1 MRRQGNVFSRYVKKS
16 GTKLFVNQLL
26 FVNKIIDFMLK
37 NKNYVYLLPK
47 IGESTKTNFVLE
59 DGIGEKFFK

>member
-1 MRRQGNVFSRYVKKS
+1 MFSRYVKKS
-16 GTKLFVNQLL
+16 GTKLLVNQLL

-47 IGESTKTNFVLE
+47 IRRKYKN
-59 DGIGEKFFK
+59 